1 MTFRVDAEAMQSP
14 RKLTLV
20 PNPEPLE
27 AVSDDVRLTGE
38 AAKLAEQANLRALEA
53 AIDAA
58 YGN

>member
-1 MTFRVDAEAMQSP
+1 LTFRVDAEAMESP

-20 PNPEPLE
+20 PNPELLE

-53 AIDAA
+53 AIDEA
-58 YGN
+58 YAN